1 MVLDL
6 VFFFGG
12 GCDSLSQ
19 MVSHMTLSVGKTDEI
34 FRYRGADEKE
44 ISANETLKVVARFYI
59 HSRTAY
65 L

>member
-1 MVLDL
+1 MVLDC
-6 VFFFGG
+6 FGG
-12 GCDSLSQ
+12 GGDSLSQ

-34 FRYRGADEKE
+34 FRSRGADEKGE